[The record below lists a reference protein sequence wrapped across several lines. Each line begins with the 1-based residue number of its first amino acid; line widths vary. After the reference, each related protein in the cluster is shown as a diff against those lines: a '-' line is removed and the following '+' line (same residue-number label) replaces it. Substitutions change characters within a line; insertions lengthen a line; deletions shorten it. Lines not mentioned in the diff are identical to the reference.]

1 MGDWTAIWL
10 FRSLGT
16 SEAVAACGFAA
27 FSLAMAAGRLAGDHV
42 VARQGAAAHLRA
54 SGLVAAVSLG
64 LALVVG
70 HPLAALVGCVGMG
83 LGLANVVPVVFR
95 AAGEVPGLPAGYGL
109 AATTTVGYCGFLAGP
124 PLIGVV
130 AGVTSLPLALG
141 VVVLAAAAIA
151 LLAGALPS
159 ARGSA

>member
-1 MGDWTAIWL
+1 
-10 FRSLGT
+10 
-16 SEAVAACGFAA
+16 
-27 FSLAMAAGRLAGDHV
+27 
-42 VARQGAAAHLRA
+42 A

-141 VVVLAAAAIA
+141 LVVLAAAAIA

-159 ARGSA
+159 ARGS